1 MAAPQQPI
9 RKRRR
14 PMGEINVVPYIDV
27 MLVLLVIF
35 MVTAPLLTQGVKV
48 DLPQATAEP
57 VTSSDG
63 HIVVITVDNKG
74 SYHLNLDGEK
84 HGELPLTDLVHRVVA
99 FQRLHPKTP
108 VNVGGDRNANYGK
121 VVQLIAAL
129 KQKDILKVGL
139 LTEPPEG

>member
-1 MAAPQQPI
+1 
-9 RKRRR
+9 
-14 PMGEINVVPYIDV
+14 MGEINVVPYIDV